1 MERIMVVGISAGV
14 GKSTFARRLGGILG
28 IEVTHLDSLFWKP
41 GWVEATHEEFSA
53 PQKEIVQKPQWI
65 IEGNYSST
73 FELRFQYA
81 DTIIYLE
88 LPLYVCLYRVLK
100 RWLTNLGNTRPDMGE
115 GCEEKMDWAF
125 LKFIV
130 TTYGSRKGKMKE
142 RMESFQSLGPEKKVF
157 KLKSKKDITAFLE
170 SLEREGAKANG
181 VVS

>member
-14 GKSTFARRLGGILG
+14 GKSTFARRLGEILG
-28 IEVTHLDSLFWKP
+28 IEVTHLDSLYWKP
-41 GWVEATHEEFSA
+41 GWVEATFEEFSA

-65 IEGNYSST
+65 MEGNYSST
-73 FELRFQYA
+73 FDLRFEFA

-100 RWLTNLGNTRPDMGE
+100 RWLTNLGKTRPDMGE

-130 TTYGSRKGKMKE
+130 TTYRSRKGKMEE
-142 RMESFQSLGPEKKVF
+142 RMARFQSLGAEKRVF
-157 KLKSKKDITAFLE
+157 KLKNRQEIAVFLE
-170 SLEREGAKANG
+170 RLEREGVNVNG